1 MAPKVG
7 TKGYIQGRFSHN
19 KTKGKRCHSSLPQET
34 GRIHVHKQ
42 LQQFSAPTSNTP
54 TNMGLN
60 PDVYHSN
67 ISLCNRFESLA
78 GLQENDI
85 SHLQSCRDEVISPP
99 GGLQVNGS
107 ERIHQRNGQRTP
119 TASVLQL
126 DNQQVICAEY
136 EHCREQHG
144 VEFGC
149 VPLSPL
155 RLFTGDPM
163 YGEQIPDIISAHKL
177 IRDSGLPNFWVLRIP
192 VHAQLNVKAWRFHL
206 RDYWDQQ
213 LIDLIEYGFPLD
225 FDRSLQL
232 GHTVE
237 NHTSALQFSD
247 HVDQYIADELQ
258 HGALLGPFHHKPC
271 TLHISPFMTREKSN
285 SQLRRTIIDLS
296 WPKGQAV
303 NDGVQKDSY
312 LGTKFEMHYP
322 SVDRIVNN
330 LNHIGPSAKIFKVD
344 ISRAF

>member
-1 MAPKVG
+1 MPHIRHVQSSRIFYNCNSNANHFNECKNLAKAQCKQIFNKALAFQSRVNHRSYAQVLKHQGAHLQDNHLQFSQDSPSLSSSVG

-136 EHCREQHG
+136 EHCREQNG

-155 RLFTGDPM
+155 
-163 YGEQIPDIISAHKL
+163 
-177 IRDSGLPNFWVLRIP
+177 
-192 VHAQLNVKAWRFHL
+192 
-206 RDYWDQQ
+206 
-213 LIDLIEYGFPLD
+213 
-225 FDRSLQL
+225 
-232 GHTVE
+232 
-237 NHTSALQFSD
+237 
-247 HVDQYIADELQ
+247 
-258 HGALLGPFHHKPC
+258 
-271 TLHISPFMTREKSN
+271 
-285 SQLRRTIIDLS
+285 
-296 WPKGQAV
+296 
-303 NDGVQKDSY
+303 
-312 LGTKFEMHYP
+312 
-322 SVDRIVNN
+322 
-330 LNHIGPSAKIFKVD
+330 
-344 ISRAF
+344 